1 MSVPASPA
9 PRAIATSPSS
19 WAICWKA
26 MGATRAGIETGVPST
41 VVSVETDDTST
52 RTLGRNRKRGERL
65 AVPAKRPFVAGAADD
80 VAPGLGR
87 DGLLGHPL
95 CVVDGE

>member
-1 MSVPASPA
+1 
-9 PRAIATSPSS
+9 
-19 WAICWKA
+19 

-52 RTLGRNRKRGERL
+52 RTLGRKPKTRERL
-65 AVPAKRPFVAGAADD
+65 AVPAKGPFVAGAADH

-95 CVVDGE
+95 SVVDRE